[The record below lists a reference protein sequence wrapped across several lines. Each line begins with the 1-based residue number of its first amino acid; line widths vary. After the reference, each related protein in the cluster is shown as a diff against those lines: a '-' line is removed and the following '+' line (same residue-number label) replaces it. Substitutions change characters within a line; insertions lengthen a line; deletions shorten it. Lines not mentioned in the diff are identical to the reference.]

1 MDGLC
6 TRTERVIDDVPKL
19 AVMAAIFLGVGR
31 RDEVKNEHKD
41 VCCGQGISV
50 YFVEASTD

>member
-6 TRTERVIDDVPKL
+6 TRTERVIDDVLTL

-31 RDEVKNEHKD
+31 RDGVKNEHKD

-50 YFVEASTD
+50 YLVEASTD

>member
-6 TRTERVIDDVPKL
+6 TRTEGVIDDVPTL

-31 RDEVKNEHKD
+31 RDGVKNEHKD

>member
-6 TRTERVIDDVPKL
+6 ARTEGVIDDVPTL

-31 RDEVKNEHKD
+31 RDGVKNEHKD